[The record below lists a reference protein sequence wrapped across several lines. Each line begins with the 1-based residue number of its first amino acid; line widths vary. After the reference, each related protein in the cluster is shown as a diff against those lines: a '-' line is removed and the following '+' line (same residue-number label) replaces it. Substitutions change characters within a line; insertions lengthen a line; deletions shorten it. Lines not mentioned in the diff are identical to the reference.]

1 MSDSRLA
8 SEDELASEDVFIV
21 EQSMDIE
28 DIEQNGG
35 SSHTTESFF
44 QTSMSF
50 PSDIVLTNVY
60 YTHVSSLL
68 NTPPEIPPRSP
79 PPEQEVVRNNCSDV
93 PATLTTDNS
102 APAPLV
108 LQPGQVIFIQTT
120 DGLIPLQV
128 SMPAPTVVSLSSS
141 SVVAISNF
149 NSPSAP
155 QKPPRY
161 QPPPPPQTPTR
172 SPPPAP
178 QTPPRSP
185 PPAPQTP
192 PRSRDRASQRDRRGG
207 KEPDCLG
214 RATYMHQL
222 LVTKENLCAAY
233 LENKT
238 MKEEIIKLKEE
249 NRTLKD
255 ELALVKIRM
264 KYPPNPD
271 FDYAATPKASP
282 EDFV

>member
-21 EQSMDIE
+21 EQSM

-222 LVTKENLCAAY
+222 LVTKENLGVAY
-233 LENKT
+233 LDNKT
-238 MKEEIIKLKEE
+238 LKEEIFELKEE

-264 KYPPNPD
+264 NYPPNPD